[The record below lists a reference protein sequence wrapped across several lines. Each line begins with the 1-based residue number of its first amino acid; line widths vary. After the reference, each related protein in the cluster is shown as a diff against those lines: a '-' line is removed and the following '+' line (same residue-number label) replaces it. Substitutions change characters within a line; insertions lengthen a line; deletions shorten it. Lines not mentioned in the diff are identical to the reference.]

1 MIIEML
7 LSSSF
12 AQPPLIA
19 FVSGQA
25 PLMRYE
31 DFVESQAGR
40 EFLLKSLVEKQ
51 NEPIGSSR

>member
-1 MIIEML
+1 M
-7 LSSSF
+7 SF
-12 AQPPLIA
+12 AQPSFIA
-19 FVSGQA
+19 FVPGQA
-25 PLMRYE
+25 PLMRYG